1 MKLISQGTLRNQLR
15 SNDLWRVNK
24 KYYYYIIFGITFSLF
39 SLVQENIRP
48 NYEGG
53 NSLTIYFLGV
63 IPNFLPGIGL
73 PSFFYVTISEV
84 FKPNSFFFK
93 ERLKLSIYI
102 SMIGLIFNE
111 FITIFTPGRGI
122 FDWNDILWTL
132 IGGVLFLIIHR
143 KINKV

>member
-1 MKLISQGTLRNQLR
+1 M
-15 SNDLWRVNK
+15 NK

-53 NSLTIYFLGV
+53 NSLINYFLGV
-63 IPNFLPGIGL
+63 IPNFLLGIGL
-73 PSFFYVTISEV
+73 PSFFYVIIPEV

-102 SMIGLIFNE
+102 SMFGLICNE
-111 FITIFTPGRGI
+111 FIHLTPGRGVI
-122 FDWNDILWTL
+122 DWNDILWTL
-132 IGGVLFLIIHR
+132 ISGGLFLTIHR
-143 KINKV
+143 KFNWV

>member
-1 MKLISQGTLRNQLR
+1 MS
-15 SNDLWRVNK
+15 K
-24 KYYYYIIFGITFSLF
+24 KYYYYIIFGITFLLF

-53 NSLTIYFLGV
+53 NSLIIYFLGV

-73 PSFFYVTISEV
+73 PSFFYVIISEV
-84 FKPNSFFFK
+84 FKPHSFFFK

-102 SMIGLIFNE
+102 SMFGLICNE

-122 FDWNDILWTL
+122 FDWNDICLLYTSPSP
-132 IGGVLFLIIHR
+132 R
-143 KINKV
+143 D